1 MDEKRRTE
9 KRRSEKKQGTEKRR
23 SEKKVKGGKRQTEK
37 KRGESRRTEEKRG
50 EDKSQGGKRHNCEH
64 NMTMHGLQK
73 WYETVFKNLGWK
85 VLAHNRGTLDDIN
98 KVMVYKNSIRQLME
112 KIECKLKSVSDH
124 DNKQDLKI
132 MWDNVKIL
140 LDHTEKD
147 F

>member
-9 KRRSEKKQGTEKRR
+9 KKRTEKRR
-23 SEKKVKGGKRQTEK
+23 ITERRRTEKKVK
-37 KRGESRRTEEKRG
+37 
-50 EDKSQGGKRHNCEH
+50 GGKRHNCEH

-140 LDHTEKD
+140 LDHAEKD